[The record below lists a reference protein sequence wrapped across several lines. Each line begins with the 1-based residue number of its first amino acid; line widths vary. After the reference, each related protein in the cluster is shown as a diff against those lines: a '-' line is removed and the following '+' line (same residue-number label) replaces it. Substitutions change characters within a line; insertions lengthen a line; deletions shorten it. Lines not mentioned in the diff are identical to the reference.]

1 MKFCPYCGAAFQDE
15 EVAFCTECGK
25 SIPEKAGAMKQ
36 SSGKQKKKASVKK
49 KPKRKPA
56 SIPDPVK
63 ENPPDDDYDGYY
75 EDIVPTDA
83 GETRQA
89 LDKAIVK
96 KISLLVIG
104 VLVVVG
110 ACVAIMYLL

>member
-1 MKFCPYCGAAFQDE
+1 MKFCPYCGAAFQDK

-25 SIPEKAGAMKQ
+25 SIPEKADAVKQ
-36 SSGKQKKKASVKK
+36 SSGKQKKKASAKKKTKK
-49 KPKRKPA
+49 KPAPT
-56 SIPDPVK
+56 PDPVK
-63 ENPPDDDYDGYY
+63 ENPPEDDYDGYY
-75 EDIVPTDA
+75 DDIVPPDA

-96 KISLLVIG
+96 KIALLVIG